1 MRTISTPGVG
11 SGTRTIECRR
21 YFGAAQSVNPM
32 KISRRQCG
40 CPTPELHH
48 LRPFNTTCSPSRT
61 AVACMLVASEDAMPG
76 SVMQNADR
84 ISPARSG
91 FNQSRFCSSDP
102 YLTRTSMFP
111 VSGGLQL
118 KTSGAMEHRPI
129 ISAKGAYST
138 FVSPAPYGFSGRKRF
153 HRPADLALALSSSM
167 IDGCFQVRQ
176 SATFWT
182 SLQYLASPGNT
193 CSCMNVPSLCSESWA
208 RVEGAKCIV
217 EVMLCPNKLHS
228 LATPAKFIK

>member
-1 MRTISTPGVG
+1 M
-11 SGTRTIECRR
+11 
-21 YFGAAQSVNPM
+21 
-32 KISRRQCG
+32 
-40 CPTPELHH
+40 
-48 LRPFNTTCSPSRT
+48 T
-61 AVACMLVASEDAMPG
+61 AVACMLVASEEATPG
-76 SVMQNADR
+76 SVMQKADR
-84 ISPARSG
+84 ISPARRG
-91 FNQSRFCSSDP
+91 FSQDCFWPSEP
-102 YLTRTSMFP
+102 YLTRTSIFP

-118 KTSGAMEHRPI
+118 KTSGAMEQRPI
-129 ISAKGAYST
+129 VSANGAYST
-138 FVSPAPYGFSGRKRF
+138 FVSPAPYSFSGRNRF

-167 IDGCFQVRQ
+167 IEGCFQVRQ

-193 CSCMNVPSLCSESWA
+193 CSCMKVPSLCSESWA